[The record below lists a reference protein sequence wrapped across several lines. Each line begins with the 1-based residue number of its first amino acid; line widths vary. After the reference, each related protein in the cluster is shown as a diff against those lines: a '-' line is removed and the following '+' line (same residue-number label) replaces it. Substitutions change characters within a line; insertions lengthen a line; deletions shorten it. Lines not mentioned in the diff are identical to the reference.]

1 MELKV
6 KIRNIYGNKT
16 IYPICEKSKLLAKFK
31 KQKTLTDDD
40 VTLLK
45 ELGYTFTVE
54 SDQL

>member
-6 KIRNIYGNKT
+6 KIRNVFGSKT
-16 IYPICEKSKLLAKFK
+16 IYPICDKSKLLAKFK

-54 SDQL
+54 SEEL